1 MKSQDL
7 IGIDELTLRLGDL
20 APDAPPL
27 KVGGCAGS
35 SAQFLAIRAAKTLSR
50 PLLYVTPAKRFEDI
64 SANLEFTAGEGGPS
78 YHPFPAWDFSP
89 YERLVPQAE
98 TSHQRIDTLSSL
110 LNLSA
115 PFVIA
120 APITALIM
128 RVVPKNELARHCFRL
143 SVGSTLSPAD
153 LSRRL
158 LESGYAQT
166 GLVVMPGTFSMRGG
180 IIDLFIP
187 GRASPVRVEFFGD
200 EIESLRLFDP
210 HSQRSVDAVDTVS
223 VVPASELLLDD
234 ESKSRGMRWIRFFSG
249 QHHSSL
255 KRVREL
261 IQSLEGYRVPPGL
274 AMQFPAF
281 LDGSDTL
288 FDYLP
293 DDTLIFLD
301 EPETI
306 SAEIEHYLTIAHRN
320 YDRAVQR
327 KDPSLPPD
335 ELFMSHDEWETR
347 TNRAP
352 LFEINPIITDAR
364 TDMLSVDIV
373 DHRAIREH
381 VGKTGRGESVLTPM
395 AQKITDDLRDSRRIA
410 LVCLTDTQGRRMA
423 RLLADH
429 DIQIPV
435 SPLSFQEWLAAD
447 ERASILIGGLREGF
461 EEQSGRLVLIT
472 EEEIFG
478 AKARGRPPRRGNL
491 PRRPE
496 AGEALT
502 PSDPLSPGDYVVH
515 SRFGIGLFRGL
526 VNLTVMDVI
535 ADFLHLEY
543 ADGDKLYIPVNNI
556 SLVHRFRGGED
567 SRPRLDKLGSDAWER
582 SRRKVRREVMEM
594 AAELARLYAARKA
607 LPGHGFSPPDS
618 TFSEFE
624 ASFPYVETPDQLA
637 VMEEIIADMTSV
649 EPMNRLVAGD
659 VGYGKTEVAMRAAF
673 LAVMDGMQVA
683 LIAPTTI
690 LAEQHYL
697 TFQERFSEYPVTIGM
712 LSRFLS
718 PREQKQA
725 VADINEGKTDI
736 IIGTHRLLS
745 KDITFPRL
753 GLLIVDEEHRFG
765 VAHKEKLLHLKTQ
778 LDVLSL
784 TATPIPRTLSM
795 SLAGLRDLSIINTPP
810 PNRLSVKTYISE
822 FDSDV
827 IKEAALR
834 ELDRGGQ
841 VFFVHN
847 RIQTIDGIRRY
858 LEKTLPGVRIGTA
871 HGQMPEDD
879 LERVMVEFI
888 DHELDIL
895 VSTAII
901 ESGLDIPTANT
912 IIINR
917 ADTFGLAQLYQMRG
931 RVGRSS
937 LRAYA
942 YLLVPG
948 AQTVT
953 DDARKRLSAISR
965 FTELG
970 SGFKIASHDL
980 EIRGAGNLLGR
991 DQSGHINAVG
1001 FDLYMEMV
1009 QDAIQSIKGEQRQI
1023 HIEPEINLP
1032 VTAYIPE
1039 SYIPDSQQRLIMYRR
1054 LIHAGDD
1061 AELDDI
1067 TTEISDRFGPMPEE
1081 MTRIID
1087 LMEIRRRASH
1097 CGVITLGYQDR
1108 TVHIAF
1114 HPDVTLDTTRLVALV
1129 EEHPTLYRIT
1139 PRGVLSYSLG
1149 GGEQNGLLPVVKNL
1163 LQRLS
1168 EYVIF

>member
-1 MKSQDL
+1 MNSQDQ
-7 IGIDELTLRLGDL
+7 IGINDIISRLEDL
-20 APDAPPL
+20 ASESPPL
-27 KVGGCAGS
+27 KVGGLAGS
-35 SAQFLAIRAAKTLSR
+35 TPQFLAVRAAHELSR
-50 PLLYVTPAKRFEDI
+50 PILYITPTRRFEDI
-64 SANLEFTAGEGGPS
+64 SANLEFNTEGSGAV
-78 YHPFPAWDFSP
+78 YHPFPAWDFAP

-98 TSHQRIDTLSSL
+98 TSHQRIDTMVSL
-110 LNLSA
+110 LDVSGPA
-115 PFVIA
+115 VVA
-120 APITALIM
+120 APIGALIM
-128 RVVPKNELARHCFRL
+128 RVVPREMLTHHCFDL
-143 SVGSTLSPAD
+143 SIGSLIPPAD
-153 LSRRL
+153 LSKKL
-158 LESGYAQT
+158 LESGYTQT
-166 GLVVMPGTFSMRGG
+166 GLVVMPGSFSIRGG
-180 IIDLFIP
+180 IIDLFVP
-187 GRASPVRVEFFGD
+187 GRVNPVRAEFFGD

-210 HSQRSVDAVDTVS
+210 HSQRSIES
-223 VVPASELLLDD
+223 IESIRIVPASELFLDD
-234 ESKSRGMRWIRFFSG
+234 ESKGRGMRWVRLFSG

-274 AMQFPAF
+274 SMQFPEF
-281 LDGSDTL
+281 LGGSETL

-293 DDTLIFLD
+293 DNTLIFLD
-301 EPETI
+301 EPEAI
-306 SAEIEHYLTIAHRN
+306 SAEIEQYLAAVRRN
-320 YDRAVQR
+320 YDRAIQR
-327 KDPSLPPD
+327 KDPSLPPE
-335 ELFMSHDEWETR
+335 ELFLSHDDWDER
-347 TNRAP
+347 TERAP
-352 LFEINPIITDAR
+352 VFEINPIIGDSREGVLTAD
-364 TDMLSVDIV
+364 TI

-381 VGKTGRGESVLTPM
+381 VGKTGRGESVLTPLVK
-395 AQKITDDLRDSRRIA
+395 KITTDLDDGRRLA

-429 DIQIPV
+429 DITMPV
-435 SPLSFQEWLAAD
+435 SPFSLFQWLTTGDSAA
-447 ERASILIGGLREGF
+447 ILIGGLKEGF
-461 EEQSGRLVLIT
+461 EEASGDLVVIT

-478 AKARGRPPRRGNL
+478 AKAKGKP

-496 AGEALT
+496 AGEAFT
-502 PSDPLSPGDYVVH
+502 STDPLSPGDYVVH
-515 SRFGIGLFRGL
+515 SRFGIGMFQGL

-556 SLVHRFRGGED
+556 SLVHRFRGGEE
-567 SRPRLDKLGSDAWER
+567 SQPRLDKLGSDAWER
-582 SRRKVRREVMEM
+582 SRKKVRREVMEM

-607 LPGHGFSPPDS
+607 LPGHAFSPPDS
-618 TFSEFE
+618 AFSEFE
-624 ASFPYVETPDQLA
+624 ASFPYVETSDQLA
-637 VMEEIIADMTSV
+637 AVEDIIRDMSST

-697 TFQERFSEYPVTIGM
+697 TFLERFSDYPVTIGM

-718 PREQKQA
+718 PKEQKQV
-725 VADINEGKTDI
+725 VADINRGAVDI

-745 KDITFPRL
+745 KDISFPRL

-765 VAHKEKLLHLKTQ
+765 VTHKEKLLRLKTQ
-778 LDVLSL
+778 LDVLSM

-827 IKEAALR
+827 IKEAVLR
-834 ELDRGGQ
+834 EIDRGGQ

-847 RIQTIDGIRRY
+847 RIKTIDGIRRY
-858 LEKTLPGVRIGTA
+858 LEKVLPGVRIGTA
-871 HGQMPEDD
+871 HGQMAEDE

-888 DHELDIL
+888 DHELDVL

-901 ESGLDIPTANT
+901 ESGLDIPKANT

-917 ADTFGLAQLYQMRG
+917 ADMFGLAQLYQMRG

-948 AQTVT
+948 AQTIT
-953 DDARKRLSAISR
+953 DDARNRLSAISR

-1009 QDAIQSIKGEQRQI
+1009 QDAIQAIKGEKRSIQ
-1023 HIEPEINLP
+1023 IEPEINLP

-1039 SYIPDSQQRLIMYRR
+1039 TYIPDSQQRLTMYRR
-1054 LIHAGDD
+1054 LINAEDD
-1061 AELDDI
+1061 DELNDI
-1067 TTEISDRFGPMPEE
+1067 TTEITDRFGPMPGE
-1081 MTRIID
+1081 MMQIID
-1087 LMEIRRRASH
+1087 MMEIRRQAAR
-1097 CGVITLGYQDR
+1097 CGVITLGYQKKI
-1108 TVHIAF
+1108 VHITF
-1114 HPDVTLDTTRLVALV
+1114 HPDVVLDTARLVTLV
-1129 EEHPTLYRIT
+1129 EENPAQYRIT
-1139 PRGVLSYSLG
+1139 PTGILQYVVN
-1149 GGEQNGLLPVVKNL
+1149 GGEQTGLPPVVKNL

-1168 EYVIF
+1168 QYVNF

>member
-7 IGIDELTLRLGDL
+7 IGIDELIFRLKDL
-20 APDAPPL
+20 PPGARPM
-27 KVGGCAGS
+27 KIGGCAGS
-35 SAQFLAIRAAKTLSR
+35 YAQFLAIQAAKTLSR
-50 PLLYVTPAKRFEDI
+50 PVLYVTPNRRFEDT
-64 SANLEFTAGEGGPS
+64 SANLEFNADGSALS
-78 YHPFPAWDFSP
+78 YHPFPAWDFAP
-89 YERLVPQAE
+89 YERLVPQVE
-98 TSHQRIDTLSSL
+98 TCHQRIDTLSSL
-110 LNLSA
+110 VNTSG
-115 PFVIA
+115 PFVVA
-120 APITALIM
+120 APIAALIM
-128 RVVPKNELARHCFRL
+128 RVIPKSALSRHRFDL
-143 SVGSTLSPAD
+143 SVGSTIVPAD

-158 LESGYAQT
+158 LESGYIQT
-166 GLVVMPGTFSMRGG
+166 GLVVMPGSFSMRGG

-187 GRASPVRVEFFGD
+187 GRLNPVRVEFFGD

-210 HSQRSVDAVDTVS
+210 LSQRSIDS
-223 VVPASELLLDD
+223 IGNIGVVPASELLLDD

-261 IQSLEGYRVPPGL
+261 IQLLESYQVPPGL

-281 LDGSDTL
+281 MNGSDTL

-293 DDTLIFLD
+293 DDIMVFLD

-306 SAEIEHYLTIAHRN
+306 SAEIEQYLVAAHRN
-320 YDRAVQR
+320 YDRAIQR

-335 ELFMSHDEWETR
+335 ELFIHHDEWEAHAD
-347 TNRAP
+347 RASV
-352 LFEINPIITDAR
+352 LEINPIIGDTHTDI
-364 TDMLSVDIV
+364 LSVDTT
-373 DHRAIREH
+373 DHRTIREH
-381 VGKTGRGESVLTPM
+381 VGKTGRGESVLIPLV
-395 AQKITDDLRDSRRIA
+395 QKITGDLKDIRRIA

-429 DIQIPV
+429 DIHMPV
-435 SPLSFQEWLAAD
+435 SAVSFLEWLSGD
-447 ERASILIGGLREGF
+447 EPASILIGGLREGF
-461 EEQSGRLVLIT
+461 EETSGRLVVIT

-478 AKARGRPPRRGNL
+478 AKAKGRPPK
-491 PRRPE
+491 RPE

-582 SRRKVRREVMEM
+582 SRKKVRREVMEM

-607 LPGHGFSPPDS
+607 LPGHAFSSPDS
-618 TFSEFE
+618 SFSEFE
-624 ASFPYVETPDQLA
+624 ASFPYTETPDQLA
-637 VMEEIIADMTSV
+637 VMEDIIRDMTNT

-673 LAVMDGMQVA
+673 LAVMDGTQVA

-697 TFQERFSEYPVTIGM
+697 TFQERFSDYPVTIGM

-718 PREQKQA
+718 PKEQKQA
-725 VADINEGKTDI
+725 VADINQGKTDI

-765 VAHKEKLLHLKTQ
+765 VAHKEKLLRLKTQ
-778 LDVLSL
+778 LDVLSM

-827 IKEAALR
+827 IREAVLR
-834 ELDRGGQ
+834 EIDRGGQ

-847 RIQTIDGIRRY
+847 RVKTIDGIRHY

-871 HGQMPEDD
+871 HGQMAEDE
-879 LERVMVEFI
+879 LERVMLEFI
-888 DHELDIL
+888 DHDLDIL

-901 ESGLDIPTANT
+901 ESGLDIPKANT

-917 ADTFGLAQLYQMRG
+917 ADMFGLAQLYQMRG

-948 AQTVT
+948 TRAIT

-1009 QDAIQSIKGEQRQI
+1009 QDAIQSIRGEHRSV

-1039 SYIPDSQQRLIMYRR
+1039 SYIPDSQQRLTMYRR

-1061 AELDDI
+1061 DELTDI
-1067 TTEISDRFGPMPEE
+1067 TTEISDRFGPLPEE
-1081 MTRIID
+1081 MIRIID
-1087 LMEIRRRASH
+1087 LMEIRRRAAH
-1097 CGVITLGYQDR
+1097 CGVITLGHQNR
-1108 TVHIAF
+1108 TVHVAF
-1114 HPDVTLDTTRLVALV
+1114 HPDAVLDTTGLVSLV
-1129 EEHPTLYRIT
+1129 EEHPTRYRIT
-1139 PRGVLSYSLG
+1139 PTGVLHYSLNG
-1149 GGEQNGLLPVVKNL
+1149 TEQDGLVPEVKNL

-1168 EYVIF
+1168 RYVNF

>member
-1 MKSQDL
+1 MKTQDL
-7 IGIDELTLRLGDL
+7 IGIDKLIFRLKDL
-20 APDAPPL
+20 SPEARPV
-27 KVGGCAGS
+27 KIGGCAGS
-35 SAQFLAIRAAKTLSR
+35 YAQFLAIQAANTLSR
-50 PLLYVTPAKRFEDI
+50 PVLYVTPNRRFEDI
-64 SANLEFTAGEGGPS
+64 SANLEFNADGSASS
-78 YHPFPAWDFSP
+78 YHPFPAWDFAP

-110 LNLSA
+110 VNTSG
-115 PFVIA
+115 PFVVA
-120 APITALIM
+120 APIAALIM
-128 RVVPKNELARHCFRL
+128 RVIPKSALSQHCFDL
-143 SVGSTLSPAD
+143 SVGSTIVPAD

-158 LESGYAQT
+158 LESGYEQT
-166 GLVVMPGTFSMRGG
+166 GLVVMPGSFSMRGG

-187 GRASPVRVEFFGD
+187 GRLNPVRVEFFGD

-210 HSQRSVDAVDTVS
+210 LSQRSVDFIENTL

-234 ESKSRGMRWIRFFSG
+234 ESKIRGTRWIRFFSG

-261 IQSLEGYRVPPGL
+261 IQLLENYQVPAGL

-281 LDGSDTL
+281 MNGSDTL

-293 DDTLIFLD
+293 DDILVFLD

-306 SAEIEHYLTIAHRN
+306 SAEIEQYLAAAHRN
-320 YDRAVQR
+320 HDRAIQR
-327 KDPSLPPD
+327 KDPSLPPE
-335 ELFMSHDEWETR
+335 ELFIHHDEWEAYTD
-347 TNRAP
+347 RASV
-352 LFEINPIITDAR
+352 LEINPIIGDAHA
-364 TDMLSVDIV
+364 DILSVDIT
-373 DHRAIREH
+373 DHRTIREH
-381 VGKTGRGESVLTPM
+381 VGKTGRGESVLTPLV
-395 AQKITDDLRDSRRIA
+395 QKITGDLKDMRRIA
-410 LVCLTDTQGRRMA
+410 LVCLTNTQGRRMA

-429 DIQIPV
+429 DIHMPV
-435 SPLSFQEWLAAD
+435 STVSFLEWLSGD
-447 ERASILIGGLREGF
+447 ESASILIGELREGF
-461 EEQSGRLVLIT
+461 EETSGRLVVIT

-478 AKARGRPPRRGNL
+478 AKAKRRP

-502 PSDPLSPGDYVVH
+502 SSDPLSPGDYVVH

-526 VNLTVMDVI
+526 ANLTVMDVI

-543 ADGDKLYIPVNNI
+543 ADGDKLYKPVNNI

-582 SRRKVRREVMEM
+582 SRKKVRREIVEM

-607 LPGHGFSPPDS
+607 LPGHAFSSPDT

-624 ASFPYVETPDQLA
+624 ASFPYTETPDQLA
-637 VMEEIIADMTSV
+637 VMEDIIRDMTDT

-673 LAVMDGMQVA
+673 LAVMDGTQVA

-697 TFQERFSEYPVTIGM
+697 TFQERFSDYPVTIGM

-725 VADINEGKTDI
+725 VADITQGKTDI

-745 KDITFPRL
+745 KDISFPRL

-778 LDVLSL
+778 LDVLSM

-827 IKEAALR
+827 IREAALR
-834 ELDRGGQ
+834 EIDRGGQ

-847 RIQTIDGIRRY
+847 RVKTIDGIRRY

-871 HGQMPEDD
+871 HGQMAEDD

-901 ESGLDIPTANT
+901 ESGLDIPKANT

-917 ADTFGLAQLYQMRG
+917 ADMFGLAQLYQMRG
-931 RVGRSS
+931 RVGRSN

-948 AQTVT
+948 TQTIT

-1009 QDAIQSIKGEQRQI
+1009 QDAIQSIKGEHRSV

-1032 VTAYIPE
+1032 VTAYISE
-1039 SYIPDSQQRLIMYRR
+1039 SYIPDSQQRLTMYRR

-1061 AELDDI
+1061 DELSDI

-1081 MTRIID
+1081 MNRIID
-1087 LMEIRRRASH
+1087 LMEIRRRAAH
-1097 CGVITLGYQDR
+1097 CGIITLGYQNR
-1108 TVHIAF
+1108 TVHVAF
-1114 HPDVTLDTTRLVALV
+1114 HPDAVLDTTGLVSLV
-1129 EEHPTLYRIT
+1129 EEHPTRYRIT
-1139 PRGVLSYSLG
+1139 PTGVLHYSLDG
-1149 GGEQNGLLPVVKNL
+1149 TEKDGLVPVVKNL

-1168 EYVIF
+1168 RYVNF

>member
-1 MKSQDL
+1 MKSQNL
-7 IGIDELTLRLGDL
+7 IGIDKLTFRLENL
-20 APDAPPL
+20 APEARPL
-27 KVGGCAGS
+27 KIGGLAGS
-35 SAQFLAIRAAKTLSR
+35 SAQFLAIRTAKTLSR
-50 PLLYVTPAKRFEDI
+50 PVLYVTPGRRFEEI
-64 SANLEFTAGEGGPS
+64 SANLEFNANGIGPS
-78 YHPFPAWDFSP
+78 YHPFPAWDFAP

-110 LNLSA
+110 LNIPG
-115 PFVIA
+115 PFVVA
-120 APITALIM
+120 APIAALIM
-128 RVVPKNELARHCFRL
+128 RVFPRSALTRHCFEL
-143 SVGSTLSPAD
+143 SVGSTVSPAD

-158 LESGYAQT
+158 LESGYMQT
-166 GLVVMPGTFSMRGG
+166 GLVVIPGSFSMRGG
-180 IIDLFIP
+180 ITDLFIP
-187 GRASPVRVEFFGD
+187 GQTNPVRVEFFGD

-210 HSQRSVDAVDTVS
+210 LSQRSVDSIDS
-223 VVPASELLLDD
+223 VGIVPASELLLDN

-261 IQSLEGYRVPPGL
+261 IQSLESYQVPAGL

-293 DDTLIFLD
+293 NDTLVFLD

-306 SAEIEHYLTIAHRN
+306 SAEIEQYLAAAHRN
-320 YDRAVQR
+320 YDRAIQR
-327 KDPSLPPD
+327 KDPSLPPK
-335 ELFMSHDEWETR
+335 ELFINHDEWEAR
-347 TNRAP
+347 TDRAP
-352 LFEINPIITDAR
+352 VLEINPIITDTQAGI
-364 TDMLSVDIV
+364 LSVDIV

-381 VGKTGRGESVLTPM
+381 VGKTGRGESVLTPLVK
-395 AQKITDDLRDSRRIA
+395 KITDNLTDGRRIA

-429 DIQIPV
+429 DIHMPV
-435 SPLSFQEWLAAD
+435 STLSFLEWLAAD
-447 ERASILIGGLREGF
+447 ESASILIGGLREGF
-461 EEQSGRLVLIT
+461 EETSGRLVVIT

-478 AKARGRPPRRGNL
+478 AKAKGRPPRR
-491 PRRPE
+491 PD

-502 PSDPLSPGDYVVH
+502 SSDPLSPGDYVVH

-556 SLVHRFRGGED
+556 SLVYRFRGGED

-582 SRRKVRREVMEM
+582 SRRKVKREVMEM

-607 LPGHGFSPPDS
+607 LPGHAFSLPDS

-624 ASFPYVETPDQLA
+624 ASFPYTETPDQLA
-637 VMEEIIADMTSV
+637 VMEDIIRDMTDT

-697 TFQERFSEYPVTIGM
+697 TLQERFSDYPVTIGM

-718 PREQKQA
+718 PKEQKQA
-725 VADINEGKTDI
+725 VADINQGKTDI

-765 VAHKEKLLHLKTQ
+765 VAHKEKLLRLKTQ
-778 LDVLSL
+778 LDVLSM

-834 ELDRGGQ
+834 EIDRGGQ

-847 RIQTIDGIRRY
+847 RIKTINGIRRY

-871 HGQMPEDD
+871 HGQMAEDD

-901 ESGLDIPTANT
+901 ESGLDIPKANT

-917 ADTFGLAQLYQMRG
+917 ADMFGLAQLYQMRG

-948 AQTVT
+948 AQTISE
-953 DDARKRLSAISR
+953 DARKRLSAISR

-1001 FDLYMEMV
+1001 FDLYMGMV
-1009 QDAIQSIKGEQRQI
+1009 QDAIHSIKGEHRPI

-1039 SYIPDSQQRLIMYRR
+1039 LYIPDSQQRLTMYRR

-1061 AELDDI
+1061 NELNDI

-1081 MTRIID
+1081 MIQIID
-1087 LMEIRRRASH
+1087 LMEIRRQAAH
-1097 CGVITLGYQDR
+1097 CGIVTLGYQNR
-1108 TVHIAF
+1108 TVHVAF
-1114 HPDVTLDTTRLVALV
+1114 HPDAVLDTTNLVSLV

-1139 PRGVLSYSLG
+1139 PTGVLQYSLDG
-1149 GGEQNGLLPVVKNL
+1149 TEKDGLLSVVKNL

-1168 EYVIF
+1168 QYVIF

>member
-1 MKSQDL
+1 MMKPQDL
-7 IGIDELTLRLGDL
+7 IGIDKLILRLGNL
-20 APDAPPL
+20 SPGGRPL
-27 KVGGCAGS
+27 KVGGLAGS
-35 SAQFLAIRAAKTLSR
+35 SAQFLAIRTAKALSR
-50 PLLYVTPAKRFEDI
+50 PVLYVTPGRRFEDI
-64 SANLEFTAGEGGPS
+64 SANLEFNADGSGPS
-78 YHPFPAWDFSP
+78 YHPFPTWDFAP

-98 TSHQRIDTLSSL
+98 TSHQRIDTLTSL
-110 LNLSA
+110 LDISA
-115 PFVIA
+115 PFVAA

-128 RVVPKNELARHCFRL
+128 RVMSKSALSRHCFEL
-143 SVGSTLSPAD
+143 SVGSVVSPAD
-153 LSRRL
+153 LSKGL
-158 LESGYAQT
+158 LESGYMQT
-166 GLVVMPGTFSMRGG
+166 GLVVMPGSFSIRGG
-180 IIDLFIP
+180 IVDLFIP
-187 GRASPVRVEFFGD
+187 GRGSPVRVEFFGD
-200 EIESLRLFDP
+200 EIESLRPFDP
-210 HSQRSVDAVDTVS
+210 LSQRSVDSINRVKI
-223 VVPASELLLDD
+223 VPASELLLDD

-261 IQSLEGYRVPPGL
+261 IQSIEGYQVPAGL

-281 LDGSDTL
+281 MDGSDTL
-288 FDYLP
+288 LDYLP

-306 SAEIEHYLTIAHRN
+306 SAEIEQYLAAAHRN
-320 YDRAVQR
+320 YDRAIQR
-327 KDPSLPPD
+327 KDPSLPPE
-335 ELFMSHDEWETR
+335 ELFIHHDEWEEYTH
-347 TNRAP
+347 RAS
-352 LFEINPIITDAR
+352 LLEINPIITDAR
-364 TDMLSVDIV
+364 DGTLSVDIA

-381 VGKTGRGESVLTPM
+381 VGKTVRGESVLTPL
-395 AQKITDDLRDSRRIA
+395 ALKITGDLTDSKRIA
-410 LVCLTDTQGRRMA
+410 LVCLTETQGRRMA

-429 DIQIPV
+429 DIHMPV
-435 SPLSFQEWLAAD
+435 STLSFCEWLAAD
-447 ERASILIGGLREGF
+447 EPASILVGGLREGF
-461 EEQSGRLVLIT
+461 EETSGRIVVIT

-478 AKARGRPPRRGNL
+478 AKMKGKP

-526 VNLTVMDVI
+526 VNLTVMDII

-582 SRRKVRREVMEM
+582 SRKKVRREVMEM

-607 LPGHGFSPPDS
+607 LPGHAFSFPDS
-618 TFSEFE
+618 AFSEFE
-624 ASFPYVETPDQLA
+624 ASFPYTETPDQLA
-637 VMEEIIADMTSV
+637 VMEDIIRDMTCT

-673 LAVMDGMQVA
+673 LAVMDGTQVA
-683 LIAPTTI
+683 VIAPTTI

-697 TFQERFSEYPVTIGM
+697 TFQERFSDYPVTIGM

-718 PREQKQA
+718 PKEQKQT
-725 VADINEGKTDI
+725 VSDINQGKTDI

-745 KDITFPRL
+745 KDIVFPNL

-778 LDVLSL
+778 LDVLSM

-827 IKEAALR
+827 IKEAVLR

-847 RIQTIDGIRRY
+847 RIRTIDGIRHH
-858 LEKTLPGVRIGTA
+858 LEKILPGVRIGTA
-871 HGQMPEDD
+871 HGQMAEDE
-879 LERVMVEFI
+879 LERVMIEFI

-917 ADTFGLAQLYQMRG
+917 ADMFGLAQLYQMRG
-931 RVGRSS
+931 RVGRSH

-948 AQTVT
+948 AQTIT

-1009 QDAIQSIKGEQRQI
+1009 QEAIQSIKGEHEQI

-1054 LIHAGDD
+1054 LINAGDD
-1061 AELDDI
+1061 AELNDI

-1081 MTRIID
+1081 MIKIID
-1087 LMEIRRRASH
+1087 LMEIRRRAAH
-1097 CGVITLGYQDR
+1097 CGIITLGYQNK
-1108 TVHIAF
+1108 TVHAAF
-1114 HPDVTLDTTRLVALV
+1114 HPDIVLDTNRLVDLV

-1139 PRGVLSYSLG
+1139 PTGVLFYSLDG
-1149 GGEQNGLLPVVKNL
+1149 TEQNGLLPAVKNL

-1168 EYVIF
+1168 GYVIS